1 MLGETVEA
9 VKRREMLRSQID
21 AFKLDALVEDRF
33 DSVDPEDGLSD
44 VVSKM
49 RPKDLHEIAVMEKG
63 KKLLGVISMRSV
75 IRRKNVVVGMKAHT
89 VMEPPPQ
96 VTLSTPVTEIAE
108 HFISTGFRQLP
119 VQSGRKMVG
128 VVSRAGLVS
137 IIPKI
142 KDLRN
147 MKVIDVMTPG
157 VQTVKESDAVKTA
170 IELMRL
176 LDIQTLPVVDSDG
189 MLTGIIGIRDI
200 VQHNWNATLRGQTVG
215 ERAGEKSPSEV
226 KVGSL
231 RTAAVYTVAPG
242 TNLNDAANLM
252 LEKNVSTLPVLEKD
266 KLVGIVTA
274 YDLIQLLASY
284 GRRDIVYTQITGLEE
299 EDRFSLDIME
309 KEIQSGLAKTAR
321 VTKPMLFTM
330 HVTKYHP
337 NGNTAK
343 YSLNARLF
351 TEHGTFMGS
360 SSDWSLM
367 KATTELMN
375 VLDERVTKKKEV
387 RVANKKK
394 SRSEVKKKR

>member
-21 AFKLDALVEDRF
+21 AFKLETLVEEKF

-63 KKLLGVISMRSV
+63 KRLLGVISMRSV
-75 IRRKNVVVGMKAHT
+75 IRRKNVVVGMKAKT
-89 VMEPPPQ
+89 VMEQPPQ
-96 VTLSTPVTEIAE
+96 VTLSTPVTQAAE
-108 HFISTGFRQLP
+108 YFISTGFRQLP
-119 VQSGRKMVG
+119 VQNGQKMIG
-128 VVSRAGLVS
+128 IISRSGLVS
-137 IIPKI
+137 IVPKI

-147 MKVIDVMTPG
+147 MRVMDVMTPN
-157 VQTVKESDAVKTA
+157 VQTVKENDAVKRA
-170 IELMRL
+170 IELMRQ
-176 LDIQTLPVVDSDG
+176 LDIQTLPVVDDEGS
-189 MLTGIIGIRDI
+189 LTGIIGIRDI
-200 VQHNWNATLRGQTVG
+200 VHYNWNATQRGQTVG
-215 ERAGEKSPSEV
+215 EIVGEKDPVEV

-231 RTAAVYTVAPG
+231 RTAAVFTVAPG
-242 TNLNDAANLM
+242 TTFNDAAALM
-252 LEKNVSTLPVLEKD
+252 LEKNVSTLPVVEKSN
-266 KLVGIVTA
+266 LVGIVTA
-274 YDLIQLLASY
+274 YDLIQLIASY

-309 KEIQSGLAKTAR
+309 KEIQSGLAKTAK

-351 TEHGTFMGS
+351 TEHGTFNGS
-360 SSDWSLM
+360 SSDWSLI

-387 RVANKKK
+387 RVANKKR